1 MMRHYTMML
10 LFVFLFSCKEER
22 KEWSDE
28 EAASYADKEYIENVK
43 IIYSDSGNIVI
54 KIKAPLMIRHT
65 KLNEHKEEFPNGFLA
80 EFYDKNNVLQ
90 NTLSSK
96 YAIRSLESRTT
107 TMQDSVYFKNNR
119 GETMHSAELIWDERE
134 GKLYTDKFVRV
145 TRKDEIIQGYGFETD
160 EKFQKS
166 TMKYIDAQIPASK
179 LIKPDVLK

>member
-1 MMRHYTMML
+1 ML
-10 LFVFLFSCKEER
+10 IVFLYSCKEER

-80 EFYDKNNVLQ
+80 EFYDKKMCYKIHSALSMLFGVWKAEPLPCRTVF
-90 NTLSSK
+90 TLS
-96 YAIRSLESRTT
+96 IT
-107 TMQDSVYFKNNR
+107 